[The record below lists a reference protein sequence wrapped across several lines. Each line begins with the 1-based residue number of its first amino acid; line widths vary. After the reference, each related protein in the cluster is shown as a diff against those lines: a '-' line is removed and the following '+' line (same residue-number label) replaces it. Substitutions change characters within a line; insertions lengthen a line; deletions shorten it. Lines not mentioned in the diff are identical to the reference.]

1 MASSEVEEVSFY
13 LFTNQLRFILPNHY
27 NMNSIQSL
35 TPRQIV
41 EELDKY
47 IIGQKD
53 AKRNVAIAL
62 RNRIR
67 RMMVK
72 SDIQKDIVPNN
83 ILMIGST
90 GVGKTEIARRLAK
103 IAQAPF
109 TKVEASKF
117 TEVGYVGRDVESMV
131 RDLVEQ
137 SVHLVRDVKKE
148 EVKVKA
154 ADAVEEVILDILIP
168 PVKSAGFTRPM
179 SINPEL
185 ESEPNSDSELNER
198 TRDRFREKL
207 RNGELDDRKIEI
219 NVKASSPVGIGMIG
233 NGMMDDASMAG
244 LQDMISGMM
253 PKKTKKRKLTIAE
266 ARKVLLEDEMSKLID
281 FDEVKE
287 EAIRLAENNGIIFID
302 EIDKIASKSGKNG
315 GGPDVS
321 REGVQRDLLPIVEG
335 SSVNTKYGVINTD
348 HILFIAA
355 GAFHVSK
362 PSDLIPELQGRFPIR
377 VELQS
382 LTQEDFKRILKE
394 PKNALTKQ
402 YEALFEAEEVSLSF
416 TDEAIDEIANLAFL
430 INQEVENIGA
440 RRLHTVMSH
449 LLNDFLFEVPDLI
462 EPNSKIMVTKEMVQE
477 RLSMLVKNRDLSQYI
492 L

>member
-1 MASSEVEEVSFY
+1 M
-13 LFTNQLRFILPNHY
+13 NQID
-27 NMNSIQSL
+27 SL

-103 IAQAPF
+103 IANAPF

-137 SVHLVRDVKKE
+137 SVHLVREVKNE
-148 EVKVKA
+148 SVKVKA
-154 ADAVEEVILDILIP
+154 TEAVEEVILDILIP
-168 PVKSAGFTRPM
+168 PVKSAGFTRPA
-179 SINPEL
+179 SFISET
-185 ESEPNSDSELNER
+185 EAEPNSDSELNER
-198 TRDRFREKL
+198 TRERFREKL

-219 NVKASSPVGIGMIG
+219 NVKANSPVGIGMIG
-233 NGMMDDASMAG
+233 NGMIDDASMAG

-253 PKKTKKRKLTIAE
+253 PKKTKKRKVSISE
-266 ARKVLLEDEMSKLID
+266 ARKVLLEEEISKLVD

-302 EIDKIASKSGKNG
+302 EIDKIASKSGKGG

-335 SSVNTKYGVINTD
+335 SAVNTKYGVINT
-348 HILFIAA
+348 
-355 GAFHVSK
+355 
-362 PSDLIPELQGRFPIR
+362 
-377 VELQS
+377 
-382 LTQEDFKRILKE
+382 EDRKS
-394 PKNALTKQ
+394 
-402 YEALFEAEEVSLSF
+402 V
-416 TDEAIDEIANLAFL
+416 
-430 INQEVENIGA
+430 V
-440 RRLHTVMSH
+440 
-449 LLNDFLFEVPDLI
+449 
-462 EPNSKIMVTKEMVQE
+462 
-477 RLSMLVKNRDLSQYI
+477 
-492 L
+492 

>member
-1 MASSEVEEVSFY
+1 M
-13 LFTNQLRFILPNHY
+13 LNPLN
-27 NMNSIQSL
+27 L

-47 IIGQKD
+47 IIGQQD

-67 RMMVK
+67 RMLVT

-83 ILMIGST
+83 ILLIGST

-103 IAQAPF
+103 IANAPF

-137 SVHLVRDVKKE
+137 SVHLVRDAKKE

-154 ADAVEEVILDILIP
+154 AEAVEEILLDILIP
-168 PVKSAGFTRPM
+168 PVKGIGFGGGITHSGEGSVP
-179 SINPEL
+179 S
-185 ESEPNSDSELNER
+185 SDEELNER

-207 RNGELDDRKIEI
+207 RQGELEDRKIEI
-219 NVKASSPVGIGMIG
+219 QVKAAAPMGIGMVG

-253 PKKTKKRKLTIAE
+253 PKKTKKRKLSISE
-266 ARKVLLEDEMSKLID
+266 ARKVLLEEEVSKLID

-302 EIDKIASKSGKNG
+302 EIDKIASKSGKGG

-335 SSVNTKYGVINTD
+335 SSVTTKYGVIQTD
-348 HILFIAA
+348 HVLFIAA

-377 VELQS
+377 VELQA
-382 LTQEDFKRILKE
+382 LTKEDFTRILKE

-402 YEALFEAEEVSLSF
+402 YQALFEAEEVYLDF
-416 TDEAIDEIANLAFL
+416 TDDAIEEIANLAFV

-462 EPNSKIMVTKEMVQE
+462 GPNSKIRITREMVQE
-477 RLSMLVKNRDLSQYI
+477 RLSSLVKNRDLSQYI